1 MSQTLTQGANNESDG
16 EENGE
21 ENGFQI
27 LNFYRLFDVVS
38 QITLI
43 PWNQLYDLDIREF
56 MTYVHYANLKYKE
69 QQQQLKRYGT
79 K

>member
-1 MSQTLTQGANNESDG
+1 MLTQGANDEDDG
-16 EENGE
+16 EENGK

-43 PWNQLYDLDIREF
+43 SWDRLYDIDIREF

-69 QQQQLKRYGT
+69 QQQQLKKYGT
-79 K
+79 R

>member
-1 MSQTLTQGANNESDG
+1 MK
-16 EENGE
+16 
-21 ENGFQI
+21 
-27 LNFYRLFDVVS
+27 FYRLFDVVS

-43 PWNQLYDLDIREF
+43 PWNQLYDIDIREF

-69 QQQQLKRYGT
+69 QQQQLKKYGT